1 MRDQWYGDK
10 RDLIKWGV
18 LLELVRRHGAK
29 HILQVLYYRPSSYR
43 ALEIDGEK
51 CSVPEA
57 VLRHFRCLNA
67 VTAIQ
72 CEAKV
77 EAMCDLFEGRRR
89 KPYLDLVLDRMRNRP
104 QGPGIVFLDP
114 DTGLAPSRPGPKH
127 VLDKELDDIWKELR
141 ADDVLVFYQHQTNR
155 KGAPWIDE
163 KKAQFERA
171 IGLARGA
178 SKVAWAPSI
187 AKDVV
192 FFFAR
197 KLAATVGTPPT
208 VRSSN

>member
-18 LLELVRRHGAK
+18 LLELARRHGAK
-29 HILQVLYYRPSSYR
+29 HILQVLYYRPSSYG
-43 ALEIDGEK
+43 ALDINGEK
-51 CSVPEA
+51 CSLPEA
-57 VLRHFRCLNA
+57 VLQHFRCLSA
-67 VTAIQ
+67 VPAIH
-72 CEAKV
+72 CEATV
-77 EAMCDLFEGRRR
+77 EVIEDLFESR
-89 KPYLDLVLDRMRNRP
+89 KSYLDVVLNRMHARP
-104 QGPGIVFLDP
+104 PVPGIVFLDP
-114 DTGLAPSRPGPKH
+114 DTGLAPSRPGRKH
-127 VLDKELDDIWKELR
+127 VLDKELTEIWKELR
-141 ADDVLVFYQHQTNR
+141 TGDLLVFYQHRTNR

-171 IGLARGA
+171 IGLVPGA

-197 KLAATVGTPPT
+197 KLVATVGALPT
-208 VRSSN
+208 VGSST